1 MKITILLISTILIFS
16 CSKKETTPTIMPT
29 PKLDTITLEAS
40 CVGDYKASFDIKYNY
55 NYYGWYSN
63 WTFSIID
70 TNKLV
75 YVQDNRSEKIVISLN
90 DVVTNAFPKIWSKT
104 FIGVNAGS
112 FSISCKPPFTGTN
125 SNSFSSYIS
134 LTIKRNGISIGFA
147 EATSDTSGTAS
158 INAHIP

>member
-1 MKITILLISTILIFS
+1 MKITVLIISTILFFS
-16 CSKKETTPTIMPT
+16 CSKKETTPTTTPT
-29 PKLDTITLEAS
+29 PKFDTITLEAS
-40 CVGDYKASFDIKYNY
+40 CVGDYKASFDINYNY
-55 NYYGWYSN
+55 NYYGWYFNGISLI
-63 WTFSIID
+63 TQPEF
-70 TNKLV
+70 
-75 YVQDNRSEKIVISLN
+75 VQGYRSEKIVISLN

-134 LTIKRNGISIGFA
+134 LTVKRNGLSIGFA